1 MQEAVDRCESEIG
14 ELEIEGVRLAADPD
28 TKRLREPD
36 RDPVLG
42 AADGGKRHRLTA
54 VERFDQLAESTLID
68 EPHTA
73 PGILAGVQA
82 LGGVE
87 HVLVKAFR
95 KEEAELFCRW
105 GHRNTHAYG

>member
-1 MQEAVDRCESEIG
+1 MGVSLGCLQEAVDRCESEIG

-28 TKRLREPD
+28 AQRLRQAD
-36 RDPVLG
+36 GDPVLG

-54 VERFDQLAESTLID
+54 VERFDQLAEGALID
-68 EPHTA
+68 QPNTA

-95 KEEAELFCRW
+95 KEEAELFC
-105 GHRNTHAYG
+105 